1 MTNYPKR
8 TFFLDRRTMPD
19 ADPDISRPRLIRDG
33 TFLEE
38 DRRQIAQRR
47 RGHNQLG
54 FAYQIAF
61 VRVLGRFPR
70 QEPLELDEEIL
81 RFAALQ
87 LGTSPDAIG
96 AYAERRQTV
105 SEHQQRIRSHLK
117 LRAFDADTAD
127 ELARF
132 LEGEALRLDRT
143 ASLLGRAR
151 GWLRDE
157 RILAPATYVLRRAV
171 GAARQGA
178 RTILTDR
185 MAQRLSHTIRERLDA
200 LLHVGEDDPFSAL
213 NRIKSA
219 PSSPSTAGMRR
230 LLARLELIEE
240 TGVPGIDVSWVNGN
254 YQRVLFHTVRTASA
268 ARLRTMA
275 APRRHLALVC
285 FLHQAWRDTL
295 DQAVDMYGKL
305 LERSRKL
312 VERRLDE
319 KLKAQ
324 RHAVDRIV
332 QRYRDIGAVLLDPGV
347 GDTEL
352 RPRLLAVVSE
362 NELLEDQTDLA
373 RWTRGDRRARFEET
387 AERHNAMSRFAAPF
401 LSRMNFLDEHGDGA
415 SPTLEAVRTYR
426 EIRSSGRRTM
436 PPDAPM
442 DFAPKALVPLI
453 RHDGAID
460 RRRWESALF
469 LKVRDEVRA
478 GNLAIDGAKNFG
490 RFESFFLP
498 EPQWQRASEAFWART
513 GFPSEPSSAAQQLR
527 ARLSAAFD
535 RFLEDVPR
543 NRQVSFDDD
552 GWRLKTDRAEQLD
565 PEQLANLAELHRWF
579 DARRRSIRLA
589 DLLIE
594 VENDLRF
601 SAHFLRQGEKQ
612 SDTGEVCALLA
623 AILAHGCNLGLYTM
637 EKLAPGIP
645 YRKLRHVSD
654 WRLVEENQRAALA
667 SIVHGISR
675 LDAAARW
682 GDGRTSASDGQ
693 RFAMPGKV
701 LQRTYSTRFND
712 FALEFY
718 SFVADNYAPFYS
730 RPIEC
735 TDRDAPFVLDGVLY
749 HESDLDLEEHYTDTH
764 GYTEINFAAFAMI
777 GIRFC
782 PRIRRL
788 HRQRIYCAD
797 PARDHGVL
805 EPVLKRG
812 RRSVNFRLLAEQW
825 GRIGQFYAA
834 FPAGHATASAA
845 LQRLNRFQA
854 SNRFYAA
861 NRELGRVLKTE
872 FVLQY
877 MSEPKLRAKVRRGLL
892 KVEQLHALA
901 RAVYYGQR
909 GRITAREVY
918 DQMNA
923 CSCLTLILACIVYWQ
938 AREISQMA
946 AAPDFPFDLDL
957 ITHVSPIEWKNVI
970 LYGEIKIDPAKLRIR
985 DP

>member
-1 MTNYPKR
+1 MTNYLKR
-8 TFFLDRRTMPD
+8 TFFLDKRTMPD
-19 ADPDISRPRLIRDG
+19 ADSDISRPRLIRDG

-70 QEPLELDEEIL
+70 QEPLEIDEEIL

-219 PSSPSTAGMRR
+219 SSSPSTAGMRR

-268 ARLRTMA
+268 ARLRRMA

-312 VERRLDE
+312 VERRVDE

-426 EIRSSGRRTM
+426 EIRSSGRRTI

-453 RHDGAID
+453 RREGAID

-513 GFPSEPSSAAQQLR
+513 GFPSEPNSAAQQLR

-565 PEQLANLAELHRWF
+565 PEQLANLAELHRWL

-675 LDAAARW
+675 LDATARW

-812 RRSVNFRLLAEQW
+812 RRAVNFRLLAEQW

-861 NRELGRVLKTE
+861 NRELGRALKTE

-901 RAVYYGQR
+901 RAVYYGHR

>member
-1 MTNYPKR
+1 MGTNP
-8 TFFLDRRTMPD
+8 
-19 ADPDISRPRLIRDG
+19 
-33 TFLEE
+33 
-38 DRRQIAQRR
+38 
-47 RGHNQLG
+47 H
-54 FAYQIAF
+54 
-61 VRVLGRFPR
+61 
-70 QEPLELDEEIL
+70 
-81 RFAALQ
+81 
-87 LGTSPDAIG
+87 AIE

-105 SEHQQRIRSHLK
+105 SEHQRRIRSHLK
-117 LRAFDADTAD
+117 LRPFDADMAD

-143 ASLLGRAR
+143 ASLLDRAR

-157 RILAPATYVLRRAV
+157 RILAPAAYVLRRAV
-171 GAARQGA
+171 GTARQQA
-178 RTILTDR
+178 RTILSNR
-185 MAQRLSHTIRERLDA
+185 MAQHLSRPMRECLDA
-200 LLHVGEDDPFSAL
+200 LLHVEEEDPFSPL

-240 TGVPGIDVSWVNGN
+240 TGVLGIDVSWINGN

-268 ARLRTMA
+268 ARLRRMV

-285 FLHQAWRDTL
+285 FLHQAWHDTL

-305 LERSRKL
+305 LDRGRKL
-312 VERRLDE
+312 AQRRLDE

-324 RHAVDRIV
+324 RLAVDRIV
-332 QRYRDIGAVLLDPGV
+332 QRYHDLTAVLLDPEV
-347 GDTEL
+347 GDTKL
-352 RPRLLAVVSE
+352 RRRLLAAVSE

-387 AERHNAMSRFAAPF
+387 VERHNSLSRFAAPF
-401 LSRMNFLDEHGDGA
+401 LSRVNFLDEHGDGV

-426 EIRSSGRRTM
+426 ETHTSRRRTL
-436 PPDAPM
+436 PPDATV
-442 DFAPKALVPLI
+442 DFAPKALESLI
-453 RHDGAID
+453 RRDGTID

-469 LKVRDEVRA
+469 LKVCDEIRA

-498 EPQWQRASEAFWART
+498 QPQWRQISESFWART
-513 GFPSEPSSAAQQLR
+513 GFPAEPGAAVQQLE
-527 ARLSAAFD
+527 ARLSTAFD
-535 RFLEDVPR
+535 QFLEHVPR
-543 NRQVSFDDD
+543 NEQVSFDDD
-552 GWRLKTDRAEQLD
+552 GWRLKADRAEQLD
-565 PEQLANLAELHRWF
+565 PEQSANLAALHRWL

-601 SAHFLRQGEKQ
+601 SAHFLRPGEKQ
-612 SDTGEVCALLA
+612 ADVGEVCALLA
-623 AILAHGCNLGLYTM
+623 AILAHGCNLGLYPM
-637 EKLAPGIP
+637 EKLVPGIA
-645 YRKLRHVSD
+645 YRKLSHVSD

-667 SIVHGISR
+667 GIVHGISR
-675 LDAAARW
+675 LDAAAHW

-693 RFAMPGKV
+693 RFAMPNKV

-730 RPIEC
+730 RPVEC

-764 GYTEINFAAFAMI
+764 GYTEVNFAAFAMI
-777 GIRFC
+777 GMRFC

-797 PARDHGVL
+797 PTRDHGVL

-812 RRSVNFRLLAEQW
+812 RRAVNFRLLAEQW

-834 FPAGHATASAA
+834 FPAGHTTASAA

-854 SNRFYAA
+854 SNRFYGA
-861 NRELGRVLKTE
+861 NRELGRALKTE

-877 MSEPKLRAKVRRGLL
+877 MSEPKLRTKVRRGLL

-938 AREISQMA
+938 AREISRLA
-946 AAPDFPFDLDL
+946 TASDFPFDLEL
-957 ITHVSPIEWKNVI
+957 ITHISPIEWKNVI

-985 DP
+985 SP